1 MLINNYDII
10 FFYFLPGIVLN
21 VVRYLEVA
29 NKQLHGLNEGI
40 TG

>member
-29 NKQLHGLNEGI
+29 NNQLHGLNEGI